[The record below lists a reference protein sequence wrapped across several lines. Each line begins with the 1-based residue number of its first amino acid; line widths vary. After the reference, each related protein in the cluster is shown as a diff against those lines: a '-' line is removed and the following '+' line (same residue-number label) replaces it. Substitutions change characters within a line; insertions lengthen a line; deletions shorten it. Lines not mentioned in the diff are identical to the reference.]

1 MTKVIILLIG
11 LLIPSA
17 KPCLPAIATQLR
29 AGLPRD
35 PISCLQS
42 LPSLEPKLKFAN
54 YFLRSPLIS
63 EFLILNSELKPFL
76 PHLSYFLGEEKP
88 TSYLVLLQNNYELR
102 ANGGFFGSY
111 AVLEVSPRT
120 VDSSWDGSPKGFLP
134 GGIKVRFQDIYV
146 PDGALVGHVE
156 PPAPIQTAFKQGW
169 FKLRD
174 ADWEPDFPS
183 AAATIRW
190 FLTKGNEINPDFLI
204 TLNLST
210 IEKIIAVLGD
220 VYVPEYDLTLTPDN
234 LYALL
239 QNQSELAA
247 FDGSTQKKDV
257 ITAAG
262 RAVIKKFSSLSG
274 EAGSGSAREFD
285 KLLQLAK
292 IVLDQLNHGNLL
304 VNTTNEQVQKIILS
318 KDWGGQL
325 NSPPCEGGDKEGV
338 SCLSDT
344 YLLVETN
351 LGANKANCCVE
362 RKTIHTISHSSF
374 AISHLINLTLTNK
387 SPLENP
393 NPPRFYGGNYISY
406 LRFYIPEN
414 ATNIRL
420 TAQPTLPKTLTQY
433 PLPFDGIKQKSFDLK
448 DNYGFREV
456 GFFHL
461 TAAGTK
467 SAVQLSYDLPL
478 YEVPPGM
485 VARGDRPEHAEG
497 DSSQV
502 KPSYQLNILKQHG
515 LESSPQEINLF
526 GKTSSTPLDS
536 DFSET
541 FKARP

>member
-1 MTKVIILLIG
+1 MSTKILIFIIG

-17 KPCLPAIATQLR
+17 KPCLKGFSSDGGPQGLLR
-29 AGLPRD
+29 GETG
-35 PISCLQS
+35 IQCLSS

-54 YFLRSPLIS
+54 YFLHSPLIS
-63 EFLILNSELKPFL
+63 EFLTLNSEFKPFL
-76 PHLSYFLGEEKP
+76 PHLDYFLGQNEP

-111 AVLEVSPRT
+111 AKLKIENGKLKI
-120 VDSSWDGSPKGFLP
+120 D
-134 GGIKVRFQDIYV
+134 FQDIYV

-174 ADWEPDFPS
+174 ADWEPDFPT
-183 AAATIRW
+183 AATTIRW

-220 VYVPEYDLTLTPDN
+220 VYIPEYDLTLNHDN

-239 QNQSELAA
+239 QNQSEIAA

-262 RAVIKKFSSLSG
+262 HAVIKKLSHL
-274 EAGSGSAREFD
+274 EFD
-285 KLLQLAK
+285 KLVQLAK

-304 VNTTNEQVQKIILS
+304 VNSTNESVKKIILS

-325 NSPPCEGGDKEGV
+325 TTANCQLPN
-338 SCLSDT
+338 CLTDT
-344 YLLVETN
+344 ILLVETN
-351 LGANKANCCVE
+351 LGANKANCCIE
-362 RKTIHTISHSSF
+362 RKTIHTISHSPF
-374 AISHLINLTLTNK
+374 VISHLINLTLTNK

-393 NPPRFYGGNYISY
+393 DPPRFYGGNYISY

-433 PLPFDGIKQKSFDLK
+433 PLPFDGINQKSFDLK
-448 DNYGFREV
+448 DNYGLREV

-478 YEVPPGM
+478 DNLGGYPI
-485 VARGDRPEHAEG
+485 
-497 DSSQV
+497 
-502 KPSYQLNILKQHG
+502 SYQLNLLKQHG

-526 GKTSSTPLDS
+526 GQSSSTTLETN
-536 DFSET
+536 FSENI
-541 FKARP
+541 PL

>member
-1 MTKVIILLIG
+1 MTKLIILLIG
-11 LLIPSA
+11 FLIPSA
-17 KPCLPAIATQLR
+17 KPCLPREALAKW
-29 AGLPRD
+29 GLPRD

-54 YFLRSPLIS
+54 FFLRKPALTEAIRLIDETKPL
-63 EFLILNSELKPFL
+63 L
-76 PHLSYFLGEEKP
+76 PHLSYFLGTDKPAFGEAKP
-88 TSYLVLLQNNYELR
+88 TTYLVLLQNNYELR

-111 AVLEVSPRT
+111 AVASTQPF
-120 VDSSWDGSPKGFLP
+120 S
-134 GGIKVRFQDIYV
+134 IRFQDIYV

-174 ADWEPDFPS
+174 ADWEPDFPT
-183 AAATIRW
+183 AATTIRW

-220 VYVPEYDLTLTPDN
+220 IYIPEYDLTLNHDN

-239 QNQSELAA
+239 QNQSELKA
-247 FDGSTQKKDV
+247 FEGSTQKKDV
-257 ITAAG
+257 ITATG
-262 RAVIKKFSSLSG
+262 RAVIKKLSLLSG
-274 EAGSGSAREFD
+274 EAGSGSARKFD
-285 KLLQLAK
+285 QYLQISQIL
-292 IVLDQLNHGNLL
+292 LDQLNRGNLL
-304 VNTTNEQVQKIILS
+304 VNSTNSEIQKLLEE
-318 KDWGGQL
+318 KNWAGKL

-344 YLLVETN
+344 TLLVETN

-362 RKTIHTISHSSF
+362 RKTVHTITKGETE
-374 AISHLINLTLTNK
+374 ITHLLNLTLTNK

-393 NPPRFYGGNYISY
+393 DPPRFYGGNYISY
-406 LRFYIPEN
+406 LRFYLPEN

-420 TAQPTLPKTLTQY
+420 TAQPTLPKTITQY
-433 PLPFDGIKQKSFDLK
+433 PLPFDGINQKSFDLK
-448 DNYGFREV
+448 NNYGFREV

-478 YEVPPGM
+478 DNLGGYPI
-485 VARGDRPEHAEG
+485 
-497 DSSQV
+497 SN
-502 KPSYQLNILKQHG
+502 YQLNILKQHG

-526 GKTSSTPLDS
+526 GVASPTAGIASPTAGKSFSTPLETN
-536 DFSET
+536 FSENISL
-541 FKARP
+541 

>member
-1 MTKVIILLIG
+1 MTKIIILLIG
-11 LLIPSA
+11 LLFPAS
-17 KPCLPAIATQLR
+17 KPCLPAQNII
-29 AGLPRD
+29 P
-35 PISCLQS
+35 CLKV

-54 YFLRSPLIS
+54 FFLRSSLIS

-76 PHLSYFLGEEKP
+76 PHLDYFLGQNEP

-111 AVLEVSPRT
+111 AKIILNPKRLDSLNPKVLEFSPEI
-120 VDSSWDGSPKGFLP
+120 S
-134 GGIKVRFQDIYV
+134 FQDIYV

-174 ADWEPDFPS
+174 ADWEPDFPT
-183 AAATIRW
+183 AATTIRW

-220 VYVPEYDLTLTPDN
+220 IYVPEYDLTLTPDN

-239 QNQSELAA
+239 QNQSELKA

-262 RAVIKKFSSLSG
+262 RAVIKKLSSIK
-274 EAGSGSAREFD
+274 FD
-285 KLLQLAK
+285 QYLQISQILF
-292 IVLDQLNHGNLL
+292 DQLNHGNLL
-304 VNTTNEQVQKIILS
+304 VNSTNESVQKIVLS

-325 NSPPCEGGDKEGV
+325 NTPPCEGGDKEGV

-362 RKTIHTISHSSF
+362 RKTVHTITKGETE
-374 AISHLINLTLTNK
+374 ITHLISLTLTNK

-393 NPPRFYGGNYISY
+393 DPPRFYGGNYISY
-406 LRFYIPEN
+406 LRFYLPEN
-414 ATNIRL
+414 AKNIRL

-433 PLPFDGIKQKSFDLK
+433 PPPFDGINQKSFDLK
-448 DNYGFREV
+448 DNYGLREV
-456 GFFHL
+456 GLFHL

-478 YEVPPGM
+478 DNLGGYPNVL
-485 VARGDRPEHAEG
+485 
-497 DSSQV
+497 
-502 KPSYQLNILKQHG
+502 YQLNILKQHG
-515 LESSPQEINLF
+515 LPSSPQEINLF
-526 GKTSSTPLDS
+526 GIASPTAGKSSDTSLES
-536 DFSET
+536 DYSET

>member
-1 MTKVIILLIG
+1 MTKIIILLIG
-11 LLIPSA
+11 LLFPAS
-17 KPCLPAIATQLR
+17 KPCLPPQNII
-29 AGLPRD
+29 P
-35 PISCLQS
+35 CLKV

-54 YFLRSPLIS
+54 FFLRSPLIS
-63 EFLILNSELKPFL
+63 EFLILSSELKPFL
-76 PHLSYFLGEEKP
+76 PHLSYFLGSDEPAFGEASP
-88 TSYLVLLQNNYELR
+88 TTYLILLQNNYELR

-111 AVLEVSPRT
+111 AKLKIENA
-120 VDSSWDGSPKGFLP
+120 LP
-134 GGIKVRFQDIYV
+134 AGRQGKLKIDFQDIYV

-174 ADWEPDFPS
+174 SDWEPDFPT
-183 AAATIRW
+183 AATTIRW

-220 VYVPEYDLTLTPDN
+220 IYVPEYDLTLNHDN

-239 QNQSELAA
+239 QNQSEIAA

-262 RAVIKKFSSLSG
+262 HAVIKELSSLSAKG
-274 EAGSGSAREFD
+274 GSASGG
-285 KLLQLAK
+285 KLVQLVK
-292 IVLDQLNHGNLL
+292 IVLDQLNHSNLL
-304 VNTTNEQVQKIILS
+304 VNTTNEPVQKILEE
-318 KDWGGQL
+318 KNWAGQL
-325 NSPPCEGGDKEGV
+325 NTPPCEGGDKEGV

-362 RKTIHTISHSSF
+362 RKTVHTITKGETE
-374 AISHLINLTLTNK
+374 ITHLVNLTLTNS

-393 NPPRFYGGNYISY
+393 DPPRFYGGNYISY
-406 LRFYIPEN
+406 LRFYLPEN
-414 ATNIRL
+414 AKNIRL

-433 PLPFDGIKQKSFDLK
+433 PLPFDGINQKSFDLK

-461 TAAGTK
+461 TAAGT
-467 SAVQLSYDLPL
+467 SSRVQLSYDLPL
-478 YEVPPGM
+478 DNLGGYPNV
-485 VARGDRPEHAEG
+485 
-497 DSSQV
+497 
-502 KPSYQLNILKQHG
+502 SYQLNILKQHG

-526 GKTSSTPLDS
+526 GKSSSTPLES
-536 DFSET
+536 DYSIST
-541 FKARP
+541 QL